1 MRVLHLTPELPC
13 WPGGSGGAT
22 RQFHLLRRLTELGH
36 EVTVVAPVPAS
47 DEHRR
52 AQLEDAGV
60 RLAGPSRPPSRAREA
75 AAAVAR
81 RPALAARA
89 AADPLLAWQVS
100 VFWTA
105 LRPFALAEVERRR
118 PDAITVEHD
127 NAAAWVADLPRDI
140 PAALTLHNLGP
151 AYYAS
156 RAAAAGGVR
165 RAWLEFESRR
175 FARFHARWLR
185 RYRTL
190 IAMSELDAAQV
201 RPLGVDVAVVPNGV
215 AVDEL
220 PALAPSPEPA
230 TLLFTGT
237 LSHPPNAEGIRWFAE
252 EAWPRVLRAR
262 PQARLLVVGR
272 GAPRRVLDLHGD
284 QGVEVVGAV
293 DDMGP
298 YFERA
303 TAVVAPLRSGGGT
316 RLKVLEAFA
325 RRRALVSTTVG
336 CEGLDVADGREL
348 LVADGPDELA
358 AAVVRLLDDEALR
371 ERLGAA
377 GRALAERTY
386 DWRVIG
392 DRLEEALER
401 LARPSAGGGP

>member
-13 WPGGSGGAT
+13 WPGGAGGAT
-22 RQFHLLRRLTELGH
+22 RQYHLLRRLSELGH
-36 EVTVVAPVPAS
+36 EVTVVAPVPAAE
-47 DEHRR
+47 EHRR
-52 AQLEDAGV
+52 AQLAGAGV
-60 RLAGPSRPPSRAREA
+60 RLVGPSRPPSRVREAGAAIARE
-75 AAAVAR
+75 
-81 RPALAARA
+81 PALAARA
-89 AADPLLAWQVS
+89 ASLPLLAWQVS

-105 LRPFALAEVERRR
+105 LRPFALAEVERSR

-127 NAAAWVADLPRDI
+127 NAAAWVADLPDI

-156 RAAAAGGVR
+156 RAGAATGAR
-165 RAWLEFESRR
+165 RALLAFESRR
-175 FARFHARWLR
+175 FARFHSRWLR

-201 RPLGVDVAVVPNGV
+201 RPFGVPVEVVPNGV

-237 LSHPPNAEGIRWFAE
+237 LSHPPNAEAIRWFAE
-252 EAWPRVLRAR
+252 QAWPRVLRAR

-272 GAPRRVLDLHGD
+272 GAPRQVLDLHGSR
-284 QGVEVVGAV
+284 GVEVVGAV
-293 DDMGP
+293 EDMGP
-298 YFERA
+298 YFARA

-316 RLKVLEAFA
+316 RLKVLEAFS

-348 LVADGPDELA
+348 LVADAPDELA

-377 GRALAERTY
+377 GRALAERSY
-386 DWRVIG
+386 DWRSLG
-392 DRLEEALER
+392 DRLEAALAR